1 MKKGSL
7 LLVDDDRLVL
17 VALAMGLV
25 DHGYN
30 VTTAESV
37 DEAEAILASGERPD
51 LVVLDIS
58 MPGRSGLDLAE
69 RLRSF
74 DHLPFMLLSAY
85 NDQEFV
91 ELATQHGALCYLVKP
106 IDIPQLVPSVE
117 AALARADEL
126 QNLRSTEQQL
136 QKALDG
142 EREISIAIGLTM
154 AQYRLG
160 RKAAFELLRKT
171 ARGQRRKLVEL
182 AAEVVRASEILNLE
196 SEKPDY

>member
-1 MKKGSL
+1 MRCNPMKKGSL

-69 RLRSF
+69 R
-74 DHLPFMLLSAY
+74 
-85 NDQEFV
+85 
-91 ELATQHGALCYLVKP
+91 
-106 IDIPQLVPSVE
+106 
-117 AALARADEL
+117 
-126 QNLRSTEQQL
+126 ST
-136 QKALDG
+136 
-142 EREISIAIGLTM
+142 ISHSC
-154 AQYRLG
+154 
-160 RKAAFELLRKT
+160 F
-171 ARGQRRKLVEL
+171 
-182 AAEVVRASEILNLE
+182 
-196 SEKPDY
+196 